1 LSNNKQFRKIKE
13 KQNIDNKK
21 KIKSK
26 KEDET
31 SIKTN
36 KTSKIGKSRFG
47 LYMKIFVFLILGVF
61 LYFAV
66 VSTSNS
72 YKGSVF
78 QRLDILKQ
86 KKLPYLV
93 VIRDDFS
100 AVSDENKKTI
110 DNIIKVAEDS
120 LTVFEISYNPKNMTK
135 ESKYFI
141 DKFDI
146 ESLPVIILCDE
157 KGELINSYYLPL
169 NDKQILGSVEKA
181 RESSVN

>member
-36 KTSKIGKSRFG
+36 KTSKTGKSRFG

>member
-1 LSNNKQFRKIKE
+1 MSNIRKSEIIKNN
-13 KQNIDNKK
+13 QSINIKR

-26 KEDET
+26 KEEEG
-31 SIKTN
+31 SIKNN
-36 KTSKIGKSRFG
+36 KSIKVSKSKLGFY
-47 LYMKIFVFLILGVF
+47 LKIVVFIFLGVF

-72 YKGSVF
+72 NKDSVF

-86 KKLPYLV
+86 EKVPYLV

-100 AVSDENKKTI
+100 PVTKENKKI
-110 DNIIKVAEDS
+110 IENIIKMADDRIS
-120 LTVFEISYNPKNMTK
+120 VFDISYDLKDMSK

-141 DKFDI
+141 DKFNV

-169 NDKQILGSVEKA
+169 NEKQILGSVEKA

>member
-1 LSNNKQFRKIKE
+1 MNYIKKSKKITD

-31 SIKTN
+31 AIKTN
-36 KTSKIGKSRFG
+36 KASKSKKSRFG
-47 LYMKIFVFLILGVF
+47 FYIKIFIFIILGVF

-110 DNIIKVAEDS
+110 DNIIKNAEESMTIFD
-120 LTVFEISYNPKNMTK
+120 ISYNPKDMTK

-169 NDKQILGSVEKA
+169 NEKQILGSVEKA

>member
-1 LSNNKQFRKIKE
+1 MSYIRKSKKIKDN
-13 KQNIDNKK
+13 QNINIKK

-26 KEDET
+26 KEDEN
-31 SIKTN
+31 SLKSNKNIKNT
-36 KTSKIGKSRFG
+36 KSRLSF
-47 LYMKIFVFLILGVF
+47 YFKIIVFIILGVF

-72 YKGSVF
+72 NEDSVF

-86 KKLPYLV
+86 EKVPYLI

-100 AVSDENKKTI
+100 PVSVENKKI
-110 DNIIKVAEDS
+110 IENIIKTADDS
-120 LTVFEISYNPKNMTK
+120 ITVFDISYDPKDMSK
-135 ESKYFI
+135 ESKYFL
-141 DKFDI
+141 DKFNV

-169 NDKQILGSVEKA
+169 NEKQILGSVEKA

>member
-1 LSNNKQFRKIKE
+1 MSNNKQFKKIKD
-13 KQNIDNKK
+13 KQNIDSKK

-31 SIKTN
+31 HIKTN
-36 KTSKIGKSRFG
+36 KTSKTSKSRFG
-47 LYMKIFVFLILGVF
+47 LYMKIFVFIILGVF

-78 QRLDILKQ
+78 QKLDILK
-86 KKLPYLV
+86 KEKLPYLV

-100 AVSDENKKTI
+100 AVSNENKKTI
-110 DNIIKVAEDS
+110 DNIIKIAGES
-120 LTVFEISYNPKNMTK
+120 MIVFDIFYNPKNMTK

-146 ESLPVIILCDE
+146 ESLPVIILCNE

-169 NDKQILGSVEKA
+169 DDKQILGSVEKA